1 MREKPFV
8 ILKRRGE
15 QIRLYHQEIFYI
27 ERNLRKTKF
36 HCMMENCECSEKLS
50 SFEEKLGENFV
61 RCHNSFLVN
70 LAYVKSMKR
79 NEIILS
85 NGEGIPVSNS
95 RSKATREAL
104 LRYLASE
111 RRGGKEE

>member
-1 MREKPFV
+1 MREKPFI

-15 QIRLYHQEIFYI
+15 QVRLYHQEIFYI

-36 HCMMENCECSEKLS
+36 HCITEEYECSEKLS
-50 SFEEKLGENFV
+50 SFEEKLGDSFI

-70 LAYVKSMKR
+70 LNYVKTMRR

-85 NGEGIPVSNS
+85 NGERISVSNS
-95 RSKATREAL
+95 RSKVTREAL
-104 LRYLASE
+104 LRYLTN
-111 RRGGKEE
+111 EEGRK

>member
-1 MREKPFV
+1 MREEPFV

-15 QIRLYHQEIFYI
+15 QIRLYHKEIFYI

-36 HCMMENCECSEKLS
+36 HCITENYECSEKLS
-50 SFEEKLGENFV
+50 SFEEKLGDGFA

-85 NGEGIPVSNS
+85 NGERISVSNS
-95 RSKATREAL
+95 RSKMTREAL
-104 LRYLASE
+104 LRYLTNV
-111 RRGGKEE
+111 RRGEK